1 MQQWGGGVVYDLNFS
16 LTAVL
21 KLSNN
26 NRCQITVS
34 ASLSNKTNILDGE
47 KAGWVNPDA
56 ADVGVGVF
64 HVWKPACVLN
74 NFHPAAPLLQSARRS
89 E

>member
-1 MQQWGGGVVYDLNFS
+1 MWNFLFNSHLHQINPHISNSLEILIFMFAAKCNSGVGGGVVYDLNFS

-47 KAGWVNPDA
+47 KAG
-56 ADVGVGVF
+56 
-64 HVWKPACVLN
+64 
-74 NFHPAAPLLQSARRS
+74 
-89 E
+89 